1 MIQGIKLEFYLI
13 CRGKGIR
20 VGVHGKI
27 SSTRLLLT
35 PKSIFSERKKDS
47 TTKVKRK
54 GFISYSRALV
64 SSLEE
69 INKCLLSLKFFHV

>member
-20 VGVHGKI
+20 VGVHDKI

-35 PKSIFSERKKDS
+35 PKSIFSETKKDS
-47 TTKVKRK
+47 TTKVKK
-54 GFISYSRALV
+54 KVLFQIQ
-64 SSLEE
+64 E
-69 INKCLLSLKFFHV
+69 ICYRLWKR